1 MRTNEDFTT
10 VPSRRSTALAVN
22 KQSVAAL
29 FPCSYRT
36 FTEPIVRVQDLLYP
50 NFCIKSPQPSSIAKT
65 LAEGSSDF
73 QLSATA
79 IRTNGLSC
87 LVSRVTA
94 QSSEAVNCK
103 NPRPSRDRADRT
115 DPSTGAS
122 PTGSRLRSLW
132 RYRQGPRR
140 LSRFSHPLER
150 RRSRHPIL
158 KQAKVG
164 YAKLQ

>member
-1 MRTNEDFTT
+1 PNEDFTT
-10 VPSRRSTALAVN
+10 VLSRRSTALAVN

-36 FTEPIVRVQDLLYP
+36 FTEPIARVQDLLYP

-94 QSSEAVNCK
+94 YPFDCIFSNSLNSSA
-103 NPRPSRDRADRT
+103 ALI
-115 DPSTGAS
+115 ST
-122 PTGSRLRSLW
+122 TNLNH
-132 RYRQGPRR
+132 YR
-140 LSRFSHPLER
+140 
-150 RRSRHPIL
+150 
-158 KQAKVG
+158 
-164 YAKLQ
+164 